1 MGATHLMMLS
11 RNLGH
16 QHAVNTKM
24 MTSSILIICFLL
36 LLILFVLFTVLV
48 LCCTMKILW
57 FVVLFLLPCSF
68 IPWVNDADGVSLSKH
83 NNHVIRTTQIF
94 FLQVATNLIFLC
106 FAGRGTKGR
115 SDSEGSE
122 LVHRASSY
130 PLRWQDLVLLCLL
143 HTEGPGVR
151 KDGHVLG
158 GPPEGLD
165 DFVVGGGHENNGEE
179 EDDHHLVKSNKNSP
193 HWRCLH
199 SPI

>member
-1 MGATHLMMLS
+1 M
-11 RNLGH
+11 
-16 QHAVNTKM
+16 
-24 MTSSILIICFLL
+24 
-36 LLILFVLFTVLV
+36 
-48 LCCTMKILW
+48 
-57 FVVLFLLPCSF
+57 
-68 IPWVNDADGVSLSKH
+68 NDADGVSLSKH